1 VAAALDVE
9 LFDLPNRAAAAR
21 ALDESYDEFIRH
33 DSLSVGIYC
42 LVAGQQDTQSPHSED
57 EVYYVVSGRGRLR
70 VGDEDAP
77 VQAGSVAFVAANQ
90 VHRFFDITED
100 LEILVFFAPAEAS
113 TA

>member
-1 VAAALDVE
+1 VE
-9 LFDLPNRAAAAR
+9 LFELRDRAGAAR

-42 LVAGQQDTQSPHSED
+42 LAAGQQDTQSPHSED
-57 EVYYVVSGRGRLR
+57 EVYYVVSGRARIL

-77 VQAGSVAFVAANQ
+77 VEAGSVVFVAAHE

-100 LEILVFFAPAEAS
+100 LEALVFFAPAEGSAG
-113 TA
+113 